1 MRSSNRTPEP
11 SEPDNTAQPHRASS
25 RWSSSNAGPGGQWHI
40 ERIDTVPMTPEQYE
54 VAVTTLATLITEWQ
68 QNRSSGIHI
77 DDQAA

>member
-1 MRSSNRTPEP
+1 MRSSNRPPEP
-11 SEPDNTAQPHRASS
+11 SESDDTVQPQGAGS
-25 RWSSSNAGPGGQWHI
+25 RWASSNAGPGGHWYI

-68 QNRSSGIHI
+68 QNRSSGSRA